1 MGGLRYSSL
10 QTRQNL
16 NLRWRS
22 GPARDYTG
30 ELRVPNLPGNGSA
43 WHNGMGG
50 ECVETEAV
58 FEFVAENPPSLM
70 IAGGVLMYL
79 VGSFQHLAGGGG
91 GELLGPAPWL
101 VGGGVVLQILWLLLM

>member
-1 MGGLRYSSL
+1 
-10 QTRQNL
+10 
-16 NLRWRS
+16 
-22 GPARDYTG
+22 
-30 ELRVPNLPGNGSA
+30 
-43 WHNGMGG
+43 MGG